1 LSSATINPEM
11 ERKYHSK
18 LTGDS
23 ALIAGMIVLLV
34 GVELF
39 VLGKILVATWEIASN
54 FFYLYVIFFG
64 LIVVVETIGCLR
76 VRDSIKKHM
85 FEFTYYD

>member
-1 LSSATINPEM
+1 MSSAKINQEM
-11 ERKYHSK
+11 ESKYHSK

-23 ALIAGMIVLLV
+23 ILVAGMLLLLV
-34 GVELF
+34 SVELF
-39 VLGKILVATWEIASN
+39 VISKILGATWEIASD
-54 FFYLYVIFFG
+54 FFYLYLIFFG